1 MLTTKKKGVKTMGLK
16 KFKDSDNYNGE
27 CPEYLVAY
35 EPRYTSNG
43 DIAYYE
49 PLNFLVILN
58 ELDYENSEDIIATD
72 AGYGIEPEWENVTN
86 TNNHIILVNPDN
98 KKAVAIAEKL
108 NHKMLNEYPILDDE
122 WARDYEQELIQKAWD
137 NYLEDDIYE
146 ALNKYLDPKKLP
158 DFYDRSLLAL
168 DLKSGNFT
176 VPEDLQPAFYE
187 YCINGCHCET
197 LQDVGLNNGYGIDKL
212 FCVGIES
219 ELLQGQ
225 NKLNFER
232 SPYGDIRQSVLFDPE
247 FLISSFEPFDPMCY

>member
-1 MLTTKKKGVKTMGLK
+1 MSNNCVKGVKTMELK
-16 KFKDSDNYNGE
+16 KFEDSDNYNGE

-72 AGYGIEPEWENVTN
+72 AGYGIDPEWENATK

-108 NHKMLNEYPILDDE
+108 NHKMINEYPILDDE
-122 WARDYEQELIQKAWD
+122 WACDYEQELIKNAWD

-146 ALNKYLDPKKLP
+146 ALNKYLDSKKLP
-158 DFYDRSLLAL
+158 DFFDCASFL
-168 DLKSGNFT
+168 
-176 VPEDLQPAFYE
+176 VPKNLQAAFYE
-187 YCINGCHCET
+187 YCVSGCHCET

-212 FCVGIES
+212 FCIGIES
-219 ELLQGQ
+219 ELLQVQ
-225 NKLNFER
+225 NKLNFDR
-232 SPYGDIRQSVLFDPE
+232 SSYGDIRQSVLFDPE
-247 FLISSFEPFDPMCY
+247 FSITSFEPFDPNFY